1 MGEEQSEN
9 HPGLLEKKTFRL
21 LIFSSCLRSN
31 YAHNNLHPK
40 QEHRTITRVII
51 GNVREENYTLASKCC
66 LWSRTGFDNEMRR
79 KGKVYQWLTMSSV
92 FESGAAQKYR
102 CSLLQTLREAG
113 PASDPVLRRL
123 CPGKLEEK
131 GSQWVC
137 NCEQAEQGLACM
149 LFIQDMYS
157 LVWGSTASVVG
168 YDFLDCCVCNYK
180 CIICA
185 WEKHLDTY
193 GNNPEGLQVQSD
205 YCVHASHSHHPQL

>member
-1 MGEEQSEN
+1 MWER
-9 HPGLLEKKTFRL
+9 K
-21 LIFSSCLRSN
+21 
-31 YAHNNLHPK
+31 
-40 QEHRTITRVII
+40 ITHW
-51 GNVREENYTLASKCC
+51 LSKCC

-79 KGKVYQWLTMSSV
+79 KGKAYQWLTMSSV

-113 PASDPVLRRL
+113 PASHPVLRRL
-123 CPGKLEEK
+123 RPGKLEEK

-149 LFIQDMYS
+149 LFVQDMYS

-168 YDFLDCCVCNYK
+168 YGFLDCCVCNYK

-205 YCVHASHSHHPQL
+205 YCVHASHGHHPTAIEVYLSPQNIPSCFSFFGSFLCIQKIHSK